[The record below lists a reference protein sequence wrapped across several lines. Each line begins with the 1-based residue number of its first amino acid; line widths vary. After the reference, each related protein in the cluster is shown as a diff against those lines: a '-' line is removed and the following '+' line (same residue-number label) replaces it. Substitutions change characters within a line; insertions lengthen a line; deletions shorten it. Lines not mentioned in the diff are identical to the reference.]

1 MNMRQRSC
9 RFTAER
15 LCLLVEA
22 LLHLAAAR
30 LALAL
35 LPYRLYERLLGP
47 ARSPN
52 RNVPVALAKAIGSAV
67 RRVAE
72 LAPWRA
78 DCLLQATAAQWML
91 RRRKAAARLHIGV
104 EAETEPLLAHAWLTY
119 ESCVLTGRRGS
130 RRFHTIRI
138 Y

>member
-1 MNMRQRSC
+1 MNLLQRYRNLTS
-9 RFTAER
+9 RR

-22 LLHLAAAR
+22 LFHLAAAR

-35 LPYRLYERLLGP
+35 LPYHRYERLLGSTLSP
-47 ARSPN
+47 AQAVS
-52 RNVPVALAKAIGSAV
+52 VASAYAVGSAV
-67 RRVAE
+67 RRAAKLV
-72 LAPWRA
+72 PWRS

-91 RRRKAAARLHIGV
+91 RRRKVAARLHIGV
-104 EAETEPLLAHAWLTY
+104 SAEGDPLIAHAWLTH
-119 ESCVLTGRRGS
+119 ESAVLTGRRGH

>member
-1 MNMRQRSC
+1 MNTPQMSWDLTGR
-9 RFTAER
+9 RFW
-15 LCLLVEA
+15 LLVEA

-30 LALAL
+30 LALGL

-47 ARSPN
+47 ARAPN
-52 RNVPVALAKAIGSAV
+52 RDVPLAVAKAIGAAV

-72 LAPWRA
+72 FAPWRA

-104 EAETEPLLAHAWLTY
+104 QAETEPLIAHAWLTY